1 EVCELEAEARH
12 VQLDVLR
19 ERGVSAGQDEP
30 VASDPLRVGG
40 VVSHHP
46 LVEGVRERGQAH
58 RRARMSTPAVLDGL
72 RREHPSGG
80 DRARVQVR
88 PVGGGAGGGELG
100 DLRRAGHWWF
110 SRVEGAARIRAYVL
124 AHSNGRRGAGWPG
137 PCPRLFAAP
146 PPWT

>member
-1 EVCELEAEARH
+1 
-12 VQLDVLR
+12 
-19 ERGVSAGQDEP
+19 
-30 VASDPLRVGG
+30 
-40 VVSHHP
+40 
-46 LVEGVRERGQAH
+46 QAH

-72 RREHPSGG
+72 RREHPSGV

-88 PVGGGAGGGELG
+88 PVGGVAGGGELG

-146 PPWT
+146 PPWTQYRLLSTLTSSARRTRARFHHDPE